1 MKSICLEIRDSMTFI
16 PVMATS
22 TDAFNEERDCFG
34 SLVLPSTRERIIA
47 QSYLLRRSGY
57 PSDGSVVIVTD
68 LNNPRRSS
76 NDPYEWNDRTM
87 QVSHKY
93 IQENWSQLN
102 NGDVIDVEFILG
114 ETTVKKVSE
123 RFET

>member
-1 MKSICLEIRDSMTFI
+1 MRTICLEIRDSMTFI

-34 SLVLPSTRERIIA
+34 SLVLPSTRERIIT

-57 PSDGSVVIVTD
+57 SSDGSTIIVVN
-68 LNNPRRSS
+68 LNDCRAS
-76 NDPYEWNDRTM
+76 NDPYGWGNARTM
-87 QVSHKY
+87 QIAHAY
-93 IQENWSQLN
+93 IEEHWSELN

-114 ETTVKKVSE
+114 ETTEKKVSE
-123 RFET
+123 RFEK